1 LSGLWVIISDR
12 LIRDITC
19 LTCIL
24 HRADVLFDLCV
35 ARVQTGDHEAVA
47 VATQTLAQQA
57 REFRITIWDVGAVA
71 TSFIALSQRRDNLAQ
86 SEQTLVDVNALFICD
101 IARLAL
107 SLASCQI
114 Y

>member
-1 LSGLWVIISDR
+1 MSGLWVIISYGLVR
-12 LIRDITC
+12 NITC

-35 ARVQTGDHEAVA
+35 AGVQAGDHEAIA
-47 VATQTLAQQA
+47 VATQTLSQQA
-57 REFRITIWDVGAVA
+57 RQLRITIWDVGAVVA
-71 TSFIALSQRRDNLAQ
+71 SFIALGQCRDNLAQ
-86 SEQTLVDVNALFICD
+86 SEQTLVDINALFVCD
-101 IARLAL
+101 IASLTL